1 MPIPQGPLKIAC
13 VGEAMIELVLNSD
26 GTAADVG
33 YAGDTLNTA
42 IYLRRQIA
50 AENEVAFV
58 SCIGEDPFSERMA
71 LFIESQGVSTRSLA
85 RIGHRLPGLYS
96 ISTDENGERS
106 FFYWRENSAARQM
119 FSGRDFDTLENYD
132 VIYLSAISL
141 AILPE
146 DIREALFLWIE
157 RFRESG
163 GLFSFDSNYRP
174 RLWGSPEAARKAVAR
189 AWRMADIALPS
200 VDDEMA
206 LFEDK
211 SETQTLER
219 LHSYGVRSGAL
230 KRGPLGPA
238 PLGDADISKCVFEPA
253 KSVVDTTAAGDSFNG
268 GFLGAYLAGAS
279 LEAAMQAGHDL
290 ASRVVGHRGA
300 IIPKD

>member
-13 VGEAMIELVLNSD
+13 VGEAMIELLLNSD
-26 GTAADVG
+26 GTAASVG

-58 SCIGEDPFSERMA
+58 SCIGADPFSERMA
-71 LFIESQGVSTRSLA
+71 HFIESQGVSTRSLA
-85 RIGHRLPGLYS
+85 RINDRLPGLYS

-119 FSGRDFDTLENYD
+119 FAGRDFSTLENYD
-132 VIYLSAISL
+132 VIYLSGISL

-157 RFRESG
+157 RFREAG

-174 RLWGSPEAARKAVAR
+174 RLWGSQDAARKAVAR

-200 VDDEMA
+200 IDDEMV

-219 LHSYGVRSGAL
+219 LRSYGVRSGAL

-238 PLGDADISKCVFEPA
+238 PLGEADISKCVFKPA

-268 GFLGAYLAGAS
+268 GFLGAFLSGAS